1 MIKQSPFKKL
11 DTTLWER
18 QGKQTEIRQVISES
32 VSLGEQ
38 AMRLLKKW
46 KMSTGSF
53 ERKAVVFF
61 IFLTVVFQAE
71 QEKLEV
77 KTEFKINHSKYVLEA
92 SV

>member
-1 MIKQSPFKKL
+1 
-11 DTTLWER
+11 
-18 QGKQTEIRQVISES
+18 
-32 VSLGEQ
+32 
-38 AMRLLKKW
+38 
-46 KMSTGSF
+46 MSTGSF

-77 KTEFKINHSKYVLEA
+77 KTEFKIKHSKYVLEA